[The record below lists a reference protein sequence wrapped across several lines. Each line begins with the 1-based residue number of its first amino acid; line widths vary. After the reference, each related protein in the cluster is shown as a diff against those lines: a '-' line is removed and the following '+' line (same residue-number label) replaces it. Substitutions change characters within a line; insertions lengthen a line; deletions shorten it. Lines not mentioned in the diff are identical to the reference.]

1 MIQTYTIGF
10 SRYQQLEKE
19 LRYALY
25 NTEKEEIKQWAK
37 CTVLVFPKVTVRRVR
52 NISGVISITAK
63 GTVVEGKNFI
73 KAGLE
78 RRLFSHAKQRTV
90 DLSVF
95 TLESYQNIRKLSKT
109 IKKMLLENPKKMGIQ
124 MFLAVMGFNVGGGG
138 IDAVEHNL
146 LLWHFRYKQPP
157 KAIIVEWPIYQRY
170 IKHIDNQEN
179 MTPAGNWSDP
189 EFVTYAD
196 IPLYLKGELTYG
208 LLHRLMPT
216 KIIDVSHGKISAY
229 TWNSS
234 MIWHDSIDKGTDG
247 QHAGPKSHMKT
258 AEQILSALGY

>member
-25 NTEKEEIKQWAK
+25 NTEKEEIKQWAR
-37 CTVLVFPKVTVRRVR
+37 CTALVFPKVTVRRVR
-52 NISGVISITAK
+52 NITGVIGITAK

-109 IKKMLLENPKKMGIQ
+109 IKKMLLVNPKKTGIQ
-124 MFLAVMGFNVGGGG
+124 MFLAVMGFNVGGG
-138 IDAVEHNL
+138 
-146 LLWHFRYKQPP
+146 
-157 KAIIVEWPIYQRY
+157 
-170 IKHIDNQEN
+170 
-179 MTPAGNWSDP
+179 
-189 EFVTYAD
+189 
-196 IPLYLKGELTYG
+196 
-208 LLHRLMPT
+208 
-216 KIIDVSHGKISAY
+216 
-229 TWNSS
+229 
-234 MIWHDSIDKGTDG
+234 
-247 QHAGPKSHMKT
+247 
-258 AEQILSALGY
+258 